1 MIRVHIICEG
11 QTEAIFVQELLQS
24 HLSSRGIF
32 LNAILLGNAGG
43 NVTFDRLRQDAENL
57 LLGDRSSYC
66 TTFFDFYGLPADF
79 PGKSES
85 VAKTDLSSKAGAIC
99 AELVNRLKGEIRN
112 FPAQRFIPYVQM
124 YEFEA
129 LLFSDPASFAAG
141 IERRELQDKLA
152 GIRALFETP
161 EHINDDQYTAPSK
174 RVKKLFSLNDR
185 NDRYEKPLMGTLAA
199 FEIGLAKMREECP
212 LFNAWLAS
220 LEDLPAQG

>member
-11 QTEAIFVQELLQS
+11 QTEAIFVQELLMLHFS
-24 HLSSRGIF
+24 PRKIF
-32 LNAILLGNAGG
+32 LNAILIGNTGG

-66 TTFFDFYGLPADF
+66 TTFFDFYGLPTDF
-79 PGKSES
+79 PGKSAS
-85 VAKTDLSSKAGAIC
+85 AAKGDLSAKAAIIHT
-99 AELVNRLKGEIRN
+99 ELVKRLKDTIRD

-141 IERRELQDKLA
+141 INRRELQDKLT
-152 GIRALFETP
+152 GIRALFKTP
-161 EHINDDQYTAPSK
+161 EHINDDQCTAPSK

-185 NDRYEKPLMGTLAA
+185 YQKPIMGTLGAL
-199 FEIGLAKMREECP
+199 EIGLPKMREECP

-220 LEDLPAQG
+220 LENLSAQG